1 TPSGSTAVK
10 SGGSQTYTITPSSGY
25 SIASV
30 AVNSASVGAVSSY
43 TFGSVTA
50 NHTISAT
57 FTATTTT
64 ATTAA
69 TTSNSQ
75 PGVVFAADSG
85 GGQYTSQSGVV
96 YKADTD
102 YSGGKKGSTTA
113 AITGTSD
120 PTLYQTERY
129 GNFSYSIPLAD
140 GSYNVTLKFA
150 EIYWTA
156 AGKRIFNVSM
166 QGTQVI
172 SDLDIYSKVG
182 KNAAYD
188 VTIPVTVT
196 NGVLS
201 ISFTSVVD
209 NAKVSAIAVTSA
221 TPITS
226 FAADS
231 GGGQYTS
238 QSGVVYNA
246 DTYYSGGT
254 KGSTTAAIT
263 GTSDPTLY
271 QTERYG
277 NFSYSIPLA
286 DGSYNVTLKFA
297 EIYWTAAGERIFNV
311 SMQGTQV
318 ISDLDI
324 YSKVGKNAAYDVTIP
339 VTVTNGMLNISF
351 TSVVDNAKV
360 SALLVAPQ

>member
-1 TPSGSTAVK
+1 AITGTSDPTLY
-10 SGGSQTYTITPSSGY
+10 QTERYGNFSY
-25 SIASV
+25 SIPLADGSYNVTLKFAEIYWTAAGKRIFNVSMQGTQVISDLDIYSKVGKNAAYDVTIPVTVTNGVLSISFTSV
-30 AVNSASVGAVSSY
+30 VDNAKVSAIAV
-43 TFGSVTA
+43 T
-50 NHTISAT
+50 SAT
-57 FTATTTT
+57 PI
-64 ATTAA
+64 
-69 TTSNSQ
+69 TS
-75 PGVVFAADSG
+75 FAADSG

-96 YKADTD
+96 YNADTY
-102 YSGGKKGSTTA
+102 YSGGTKGSTTA

-324 YSKVGKNAAYDVTIP
+324 YSKVGKN
-339 VTVTNGMLNISF
+339 
-351 TSVVDNAKV
+351 
-360 SALLVAPQ
+360 